1 MWMYI
6 LGAIGLVIAALL
18 FSPIVVK
25 VAFEDTLEVVVSF
38 WFVRYRVYPQKKK
51 TKSTPIKA
59 KVKKQPS
66 SEMPQ
71 KKQSVVQKVKQI
83 FGVMGTLVNGSLRL
97 LKNARV
103 RKLDITLGVTGEDA
117 AAAAIHYGQ
126 VCSVVYPFL
135 GLVDSHMK
143 LIDPKVNVYCDYEGA
158 ESVIKGSGK
167 LYISVYHAV
176 GTALYILKELVMKTI
191 KR

>member
-6 LGAIGLVIAALL
+6 LGAVGLVIAALL

-25 VAFEDTLEVVVSF
+25 VAFEDTLEVVLSF

-51 TKSTPIKA
+51 TKSPSKKA
-59 KVKKQPS
+59 KAKKQPP
-66 SEMPQ
+66 SEPA
-71 KKQSVVQKVKQI
+71 KKQGVVQKVKQI
-83 FGVMGTLVNGSLRL
+83 FNVMGTLVNGSLRL

-103 RKLDITLGVTGEDA
+103 RKLNLTLGITGEDA
-117 AAAAIHYGQ
+117 AVAAIHYGQ

-135 GLVDSHMK
+135 GLIDSHMK
-143 LIDPKVNVYCDYEGA
+143 LVDPKVNMYCDYQGE
-158 ESVIKGSGK
+158 ESVVKGSGK

-176 GTALYILKELVMKTI
+176 GTALYILKELVKKTI